1 MGKVDKLVVKVLT
14 GQSDHNINFN
24 ELCNLLTRF
33 GFNKRIKG
41 SHHIFY
47 KENVNEIINLQEV
60 NGKAKPYQVKQVR
73 ELILIY
79 KFKITD
85 DDEI

>member
-1 MGKVDKLVVKVLT
+1 MGKIDKLVVKVLT
-14 GQSDHNINFN
+14 GQTDHNINFN
-24 ELCNLLTRF
+24 ELCNLLVRF
-33 GFNKRIKG
+33 GFSKRIKG

-47 KENVNEIINLQEV
+47 KENVIEILNLQEV

-79 KFKITD
+79 KFKITNN
-85 DDEI
+85 DEI